1 MSTERA
7 EVNKRKRA
15 VREMF
20 NAIAHRYDLLNHLL
34 SAGIDIYWRRRALSL
49 VRHEAPRC
57 LLDVATG
64 TGDLAIAAR
73 RLGAER
79 IVAADVALEM
89 VRLAVPKAAAGR
101 GAPIHWLGGDAERL
115 PFAAG
120 TFDLVTAA
128 FGVRNFGD
136 IPTGLAE
143 ARRVLRPGGELLVLD
158 FTEPTVFG
166 FRHLYRLYFRHLLP
180 VVGGLISGNRKAYA
194 YLPRSVGDFP
204 QGRAFLA
211 LMEEAGFEDNRH
223 VPLTLGISAVYQG
236 RVPRDGVV
244 APRGQGYVG

>member
-1 MSTERA
+1 MTGI
-7 EVNKRKRA
+7 EVNQRKRA

-49 VRHEAPRC
+49 VRHEAPRR
-57 LLDVATG
+57 LLDVAAG

-79 IVAADVALEM
+79 IIAADVALEM
-89 VRLAVPKAAAGR
+89 VRLGVPKAAEG
-101 GAPIHWLGGDAERL
+101 GGPPIDWLGGDAESL
-115 PFAAG
+115 PFASG
-120 TFDLVTAA
+120 SFDLVTAA

-136 IPTGLAE
+136 IPAGLAE
-143 ARRVLRPGGELLVLD
+143 ARRVLRPGGELVVLD
-158 FTEPTVFG
+158 FTEPTLFG
-166 FRHLYRLYFRHLLP
+166 FRQLYRFYFRRVLP
-180 VVGGLISGNRKAYA
+180 VVGGLISGNRRAYS
-194 YLPRSVGDFP
+194 YLPQSVGVFP
-204 QGRAFLA
+204 QGPAFLE

-236 RVPRDGVV
+236 RVPRSGVV
-244 APRGQGYVG
+244 APGGPG

>member
-1 MSTERA
+1 MTGK
-7 EVNKRKRA
+7 EVYRRKRA
-15 VREMF
+15 VRDMF

-34 SAGIDIYWRRRALSL
+34 SAGIDVYWRWRALSL
-49 VRHEAPRC
+49 VRHEAPRS

-79 IVAADVALEM
+79 TVAADVALEM
-89 VRLAVPKAAAGR
+89 VRLGVPKAAAR
-101 GAPIHWLGGDAERL
+101 GIPIHWLGGDAERL
-115 PFAAG
+115 PFAG
-120 TFDLVTAA
+120 GSFDLVTAA

-136 IPTGLAE
+136 IPAGLAE
-143 ARRVLRPGGELLVLD
+143 ARRVLRPGGELVVLD
-158 FTEPTVFG
+158 FTEPTLFG
-166 FRHLYRLYFRHLLP
+166 FRQLYRFYFRRVLP
-180 VVGGLISGNRKAYA
+180 VVGGLISGNRRAYS

-236 RVPRDGVV
+236 RVPRSGVV
-244 APRGQGYVG
+244 APGGQG

>member
-1 MSTERA
+1 MTGI
-7 EVNKRKRA
+7 EVNQRKRA

-49 VRHEAPRC
+49 VRHEAPRR
-57 LLDVATG
+57 LLDVAAG

-79 IVAADVALEM
+79 IIAADVALEM
-89 VRLAVPKAAAGR
+89 VRRGVPKAAEGG
-101 GAPIHWLGGDAERL
+101 GAPIDWLGGDAESL
-115 PFAAG
+115 PFASG
-120 TFDLVTAA
+120 SFDLVTAA

-136 IPTGLAE
+136 IPAGLAE

-166 FRHLYRLYFRHLLP
+166 FRQLYRFYFRRVLP
-180 VVGGLISGNRKAYA
+180 VVGGLISGNRRAYS
-194 YLPRSVGDFP
+194 YLPQSVGVFP
-204 QGRAFLA
+204 QGRAFLE

-236 RVPRDGVV
+236 RVPRSGVV
-244 APRGQGYVG
+244 APGGPG